1 MATDI
6 TLTAAL
12 RSNLL
17 SLQNTQRNL
26 DTIQLRLATGK
37 KVNSALDNANAFFA
51 AQALSNRASDLSGL
65 LDGIG
70 QSIQVL
76 KAADTGISSLTKLV
90 EQAKSIAQS
99 GRDTVSTSGLA
110 RSGDFSAAA
119 VANLTSAGGFTNGQT
134 ITLTNGATGA
144 TGLVTISTGQ
154 TLQSLADS
162 INAITGFSAK
172 IVDSGVSTGIFVG
185 GKRLEIRATGGTLT
199 LAGSAPA
206 VINTQFQLGIG
217 AGATAGTTG
226 GGVAVAN
233 NTAIAATS
241 NTPDQI
247 TLQTQYNAIRT
258 QINQLIIDTGYRG
271 TNLLNGDTLR
281 TQFNEGNTSSQSVT
295 GVTFNATG
303 LGISTANFLAS
314 ANIDTALSQLNT
326 SLSTLRTQAQTFGN
340 NLTVIQARQDFTSN
354 LINTLKEGSDKLTL
368 ADKNEEGANL
378 LSLQTAQQLGVTAL
392 SLASQ
397 ASQSVLRLFS

>member
-1 MATDI
+1 MASDI

-17 SLQNTQRNL
+17 SLQGTQRNL
-26 DTIQLRLATGK
+26 DIIQLRLATGK
-37 KVNSALDNANAFFA
+37 KVNSALDNANSFFA
-51 AQALSNRASDLSGL
+51 SQALSNRASDLSSL
-65 LDGIG
+65 LDNVG

-99 GRDTVSTSGLA
+99 GRDTVSTDGLA

-119 VANLTSAGGFTNGQT
+119 VANLTSAGAFTNGQT
-134 ITLTNGATGA
+134 IRLNNTGGQVG
-144 TGLVTISTGQ
+144 TVTITTGQ
-154 TLQSLADS
+154 TLQQLADS
-162 INAITGFSAK
+162 INAISGFTAK
-172 IVDSGVSTGIFVG
+172 IVESGVSTGIFAG
-185 GKRLEIRATGGTLT
+185 GKRLEIRANGGGLT
-199 LAGSAPA
+199 LNGSAA
-206 VINTQFQLGIG
+206 GVINTTFQLGVG
-217 AGATAGTTG
+217 AGATAGITG

-247 TLQTQYNAIRT
+247 FLETQFNNIRT
-258 QINQLIIDTGYRG
+258 QINELVADTGYRG

-281 TQFNEGNTSSQSVT
+281 TQFNESNTSSQSIT
-295 GVTFNATG
+295 GVTFNAAG
-303 LGISTANFLAS
+303 LGLSAANFLAS
-314 ANIDTALSQLNT
+314 TNIDNAISQATTALNS
-326 SLSTLRTQAQTFGN
+326 LRTQAQSFGN
-340 NLTVIQARQDFTSN
+340 NLTIIQTRQDFTEN
-354 LINTLKEGSDKLTL
+354 LVNTLKEGSEKLTL

-378 LSLQTAQQLGVTAL
+378 LALQTAQQLGVTAL

-397 ASQSVLRLFS
+397 ASQSVLRLFQ

>member
-1 MATDI
+1 MANDI

-17 SLQNTQRNL
+17 SLQSTQRSL
-26 DTIQLRLATGK
+26 DVVQQRLATGK
-37 KVNSALDNANAFFA
+37 KVNSALDNANSFFA
-51 AQALSNRASDLSGL
+51 AQSLSNRASDLSNL

-76 KAADTGISSLTKLV
+76 KAADTGITSLSTLV
-90 EQAKSIAQS
+90 TQAKSIAQA
-99 GRDTVSTSGLA
+99 GRDSVSTSGLA

-134 ITLTNGATGA
+134 ITLTNGSTGA
-144 TGLVTISTGQ
+144 TGIVTITTGQ
-154 TLQSLADS
+154 TLQQLAS
-162 INAITGFSAK
+162 AINGITGFTAK
-172 IVDSGVSTGIFVG
+172 VVDSGVTTGIFVG
-185 GKRLEIRATGGTLT
+185 GKRLEIRATGGALT
-199 LAGSAPA
+199 LQGSAA
-206 VINTQFQLGIG
+206 GVITTTFQAGVG

-226 GGVAVAN
+226 GGATVPN

-247 TLQTQYNAIRT
+247 SLEIQYNAIRT
-258 QINQLIIDTGYRG
+258 QINQLIADTGYRG
-271 TNLLNGDTLR
+271 TNLLNGDTLK
-281 TQFNEGNTSSQSVT
+281 TQFNESNTSTQSVV
-295 GVTFNATG
+295 GVTYNAAG
-303 LGISTANFLAS
+303 LGISAANFLAAS
-314 ANIDTALSQLNT
+314 NIDTALTELNT
-326 SLSTLRTQAQTFGN
+326 ALTTLRTQAQTFGN
-340 NLTVIQARQDFTSN
+340 NLTIIQTRQDFTEN
-354 LINTLKEGSDKLTL
+354 LVNTLKEGAGKLTI